1 MKDYIACSQDKVP
14 HVRME
19 FANAM
24 LIIKP
29 FFDKDIDLS
38 LELMDILQVLNSD
51 TDRDVLEAVEH
62 TDYELLQSRKKMK
75 DAVDEASDNSKE
87 EFQKKL
93 LVREKIEAEERK
105 KHVDDDEE
113 TKYDSNSFLADN
125 KKWRNKNSKFS
136 HLSRRPAGLSNNKTN
151 VKYLDNKV
159 ISSSKGLNNDGGPG
173 ESKLKKKSTMKVSKT
188 NSMNLVSETE
198 F

>member
-1 MKDYIACSQDKVP
+1 
-14 HVRME
+14 
-19 FANAM
+19 
-24 LIIKP
+24 
-29 FFDKDIDLS
+29 
-38 LELMDILQVLNSD
+38 
-51 TDRDVLEAVEH
+51 
-62 TDYELLQSRKKMK
+62 
-75 DAVDEASDNSKE
+75 
-87 EFQKKL
+87 
-93 LVREKIEAEERK
+93 
-105 KHVDDDEE
+105 VDDDEE

-159 ISSSKGLNNDGGPG
+159 ISSSKGLNNDGGTG

>member
-1 MKDYIACSQDKVP
+1 MKDS
-14 HVRME
+14 
-19 FANAM
+19 
-24 LIIKP
+24 
-29 FFDKDIDLS
+29 
-38 LELMDILQVLNSD
+38 
-51 TDRDVLEAVEH
+51 
-62 TDYELLQSRKKMK
+62 
-75 DAVDEASDNSKE
+75 VDEASDNSKE

-93 LVREKIEAEERK
+93 AAREKIELEERK

-136 HLSRRPAGLSNNKTN
+136 HLSRRPTGLSNNKTA
-151 VKYLDNKV
+151 VKYDNKV
-159 ISSSKGLNNDGGPG
+159 ISTSKGTNNNDGPG

>member
-1 MKDYIACSQDKVP
+1 VP

-62 TDYELLQSRKKMK
+62 TDYELL
-75 DAVDEASDNSKE
+75 
-87 EFQKKL
+87 
-93 LVREKIEAEERK
+93 
-105 KHVDDDEE
+105 
-113 TKYDSNSFLADN
+113 
-125 KKWRNKNSKFS
+125 
-136 HLSRRPAGLSNNKTN
+136 
-151 VKYLDNKV
+151 
-159 ISSSKGLNNDGGPG
+159 
-173 ESKLKKKSTMKVSKT
+173 
-188 NSMNLVSETE
+188 
-198 F
+198 

>member
-62 TDYELLQSRKKMK
+62 TDYELL
-75 DAVDEASDNSKE
+75 
-87 EFQKKL
+87 
-93 LVREKIEAEERK
+93 
-105 KHVDDDEE
+105 
-113 TKYDSNSFLADN
+113 
-125 KKWRNKNSKFS
+125 
-136 HLSRRPAGLSNNKTN
+136 
-151 VKYLDNKV
+151 
-159 ISSSKGLNNDGGPG
+159 
-173 ESKLKKKSTMKVSKT
+173 
-188 NSMNLVSETE
+188 
-198 F
+198 

>member
-1 MKDYIACSQDKVP
+1 M
-14 HVRME
+14 
-19 FANAM
+19 
-24 LIIKP
+24 
-29 FFDKDIDLS
+29 
-38 LELMDILQVLNSD
+38 
-51 TDRDVLEAVEH
+51 
-62 TDYELLQSRKKMK
+62 
-75 DAVDEASDNSKE
+75 
-87 EFQKKL
+87 
-93 LVREKIEAEERK
+93 
-105 KHVDDDEE
+105 DDDEE

-151 VKYLDNKV
+151 LKYLGDKV
-159 ISSSKGLNNDGGPG
+159 INANKGLSNNDSTG

>member
-1 MKDYIACSQDKVP
+1 
-14 HVRME
+14 ME

-75 DAVDEASDNSKE
+75 DEVDEASDNSKE
-87 EFQKKL
+87 EF
-93 LVREKIEAEERK
+93 
-105 KHVDDDEE
+105 
-113 TKYDSNSFLADN
+113 
-125 KKWRNKNSKFS
+125 
-136 HLSRRPAGLSNNKTN
+136 
-151 VKYLDNKV
+151 
-159 ISSSKGLNNDGGPG
+159 
-173 ESKLKKKSTMKVSKT
+173 
-188 NSMNLVSETE
+188 
-198 F
+198 